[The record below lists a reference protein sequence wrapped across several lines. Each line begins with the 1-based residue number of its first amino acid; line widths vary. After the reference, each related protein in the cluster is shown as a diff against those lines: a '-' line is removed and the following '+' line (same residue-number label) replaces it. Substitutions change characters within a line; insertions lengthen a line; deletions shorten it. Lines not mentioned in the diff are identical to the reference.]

1 MAEQV
6 AVNHQVR
13 GSNPRWGANDI
24 YNIEKRRTHKMN
36 TGRAK
41 KIRKSVYGDT
51 AHRPVKYVKDSK
63 GTIRAVGLRRHYQ
76 EVKGAWND

>member
-1 MAEQV
+1 
-6 AVNHQVR
+6 
-13 GSNPRWGANDI
+13 
-24 YNIEKRRTHKMN
+24 MN

>member
-1 MAEQV
+1 M
-6 AVNHQVR
+6 
-13 GSNPRWGANDI
+13 GGAGVS
-24 YNIEKRRTHKMN
+24 EGRRVGLSFSPVTVFVHKGAHKMN

-41 KIRKSVYGDT
+41 KIRKSIYGDT
-51 AHRPVKYVKDSK
+51 AHKPVKYVKDSK